1 MRRDIPGGLLTRAV
15 VVFACLV
22 LAAVAVARA
31 DRFEVPPRRTTLADF
46 PMQVGGWRGI
56 VLPPF
61 TPSALAVLG
70 LNDYLTR
77 DYIAPDRSGVN
88 LYIGY
93 WESQR
98 QGDTIHSP
106 LNCLPGAGWEP
117 LSQTI
122 IPVPDSRS
130 GGGAS
135 IPVNRVV
142 VQKGLDRQL
151 VLYWYQSHGR
161 IIASEYA
168 SRFHLVVDAV
178 RLNRTDGAIVRVVS
192 PIDGDSPEAEQKAQ
206 DVGFRFISVLLPG
219 LSPYLPD

>member
-1 MRRDIPGGLLTRAV
+1 MRREIAGGFLTRAV
-15 VVFACLV
+15 VLFACLV
-22 LAAVAVARA
+22 LSAVAVARA
-31 DRFEVPPRRTTLADF
+31 DRFEVPPRRAMLSDF

-61 TPSALAVLG
+61 TPSVLAVLG

-117 LSQTI
+117 MSQTI
-122 IPVPDSRS
+122 ISVPDSRS
-130 GGGAS
+130 PGGS
-135 IPVNRVV
+135 LPLNRVV
-142 VQKGLDRQL
+142 VQKGLDRQM

-206 DVGFRFISVLLPG
+206 DVGFRFISVLLPE
-219 LSPYLPD
+219 LAPYLPD